1 MLPIVLH
8 HHEHWDGSGYPE
20 GLAGE
25 AIPELARVVSV
36 ADVFDAMVSA
46 RPYREAMEPEEVQDI
61 IVSDSGTQFEPRVVE
76 VFQRLMQQGFTPS
89 EGQDVSLI
97 DV

>member
-1 MLPIVLH
+1 
-8 HHEHWDGSGYPE
+8 
-20 GLAGE
+20 
-25 AIPELARVVSV
+25 
-36 ADVFDAMVSA
+36 
-46 RPYREAMEPEEVQDI
+46 VQDI
-61 IVSDSGTQFEPRVVE
+61 IVSDSGTQFEPRVEE